1 VTGVQTCALP
11 IFAGIHNAIIWSWLV
26 FLYIMGWII
35 FSILGYLYKIVPFL
49 WWTHKFSNKIGQ
61 EKVPTLKEMIHEKRS
76 VFLFIL
82 FTVSTIGLTVG
93 GLLQNGTAVLFFQGL
108 LAITSLA
115 YTISIIRVLFVK

>member
-1 VTGVQTCALP
+1 H
-11 IFAGIHNAIIWSWLV
+11 IAGIHNDIIWSWLV

-49 WWTHKFSNKIGQ
+49 LWTHKFSNEIGQ
-61 EKVPTLKEMIHEKRS
+61 EKVPTLKEMINEKRR

-82 FTVSTIGLTVG
+82 FTLSTIGLTVG
-93 GLLQNGTAVLFFQGL
+93 GLLQYGTAVFLFQGL

-115 YTISIIRVLFVK
+115 YTISIIRFLFVR